1 VRVPLIA
8 HCTKASLF
16 LCSEMD
22 SVLGRHN
29 AAGRAWW
36 RGRTS
41 RLKAYHPHAVEAGA
55 APEPSTITT
64 ARLPADSHG
73 EPAMSKLSFLTTVI
87 LVLSAI
93 LLLSGLTGCIAVA
106 AQKPAAPGP
115 PVAAKQPVVDT
126 YFGTKVTDDY
136 RWLEDSKSPEVQS
149 WSDAQNAW
157 ARRVLA
163 QLPNAAAIRE
173 RVRQLE
179 TGSSADYLSLLV
191 RGHIVFALKQQ
202 PPKQQPLLVAL
213 KSPDDLASE
222 RVLLDPNVLDPTGA
236 TRIDFYVPSLDGS
249 KVAVSLSERG
259 TESGTVRVLETAT
272 GTTLPDRIPRV
283 NGGTAGG
290 SVAWNADGSGLY
302 YTRYPRHGEG
312 PTADMDFFQQVYFHK
327 LGTHGADDTYELGE
341 DFPRIA
347 ETVLTTS
354 EDGRYVLASV
364 ANGDGGEFAHFLRR
378 PGGTWVQFTHFADGI
393 VAADFSADGG
403 IYLLSHKDASRGR
416 ILRVPLEALS
426 LENSTVVVA
435 EGEPAIQG
443 FLVTPDYIYV
453 RDVIGG
459 PSQVRIFK
467 RGGTHEPRLLPLPPD
482 SAVSDL
488 ARLDKDSVVYRV
500 ESYTEPP
507 AWYRYDPASGKATRT
522 SMVTT
527 SPASFADCEVVRA
540 LATSEDG
547 TRVPISILR
556 RKGIKLDHSNP
567 TLLTSYGGF
576 SIVIAPH
583 FSAGVRT
590 WLDQGGVYAVAN
602 IRGGGEY
609 GEAWHDQGMLTH
621 KQNGFDDFAACAAY
635 LINTGYTSRDK
646 LAIEGGS
653 NGGLLMGAMITQ
665 HPELVRAVVAY
676 VGLFD
681 MLRFEQ
687 FPNGQFNVTEYG
699 SVSNEKQFKAIYAYS
714 PYQHVVNGTKYPAC
728 LFLTGAND
736 PRVDPANSRKM
747 VARLQ
752 AATASKLPVLLRT
765 SSSTGHIGTPLDERI
780 AEDADVYAF
789 LFHELGVKYTPV
801 AAAKPGS
808 KEATP

>member
-1 VRVPLIA
+1 
-8 HCTKASLF
+8 
-16 LCSEMD
+16 M
-22 SVLGRHN
+22 
-29 AAGRAWW
+29 
-36 RGRTS
+36 S
-41 RLKAYHPHAVEAGA
+41 RL
-55 APEPSTITT
+55 S
-64 ARLPADSHG
+64 L
-73 EPAMSKLSFLTTVI
+73 LTTII
-87 LVLSAI
+87 LVLSAVV
-93 LLLSGLTGCIAVA
+93 LLSGLTGVIALA
-106 AQKPAAPGP
+106 AEKRAPAGPPAA
-115 PVAAKQPVVDT
+115 AKRPVVDT

-136 RWLEDSKSPEVQS
+136 RWLEDWKSPEVQS
-149 WSDAQNAW
+149 WSEAQNAW
-157 ARRVLA
+157 ARHVLA

-173 RVRQLE
+173 RVRELE
-179 TGSSADYLSLLV
+179 TGSSADYLGLVV
-191 RGHIVFALKQQ
+191 RGGTLFALKQQ

-213 KSPDDLASE
+213 KSPDDLAAE
-222 RVLLDPNVLDPTGA
+222 RALLDPNVLDPTGT

-272 GTTLPDRIPRV
+272 GKDLSDRVPRV

-290 SVAWNADGSGLY
+290 SVAWNADASGFF
-302 YTRYPRHGEG
+302 YTRYPHEGER
-312 PTADMDFFQQVYFHK
+312 PAADMDFFQQVYFHK
-327 LGTHGADDTYELGE
+327 LGTPTQADTYESGK

-354 EDGRYVLASV
+354 DDGRFVLASV
-364 ANGDGGEFAHFLRR
+364 ANGDGGQFEHFLRR
-378 PGGTWVQFTHFADGI
+378 PDGTWVQFTHFADGI

-403 IYLLSHKDASRGR
+403 IYLLSIKGAARGQ

-426 LENSTVVVA
+426 LEQATVVVA
-435 EGEPAIQG
+435 EGEPVIQG
-443 FLVTPDYIYV
+443 FLVTPDFLYA
-453 RDVIGG
+453 RDVVGG

-467 RGGTHEPRLLPLPPD
+467 RGGTNEPRLLPLPPD

-488 ARLDKDSVVYRV
+488 ARLGKDGVAYRV

-507 AWYRYDPASGKATRT
+507 AWYRYDPESGKAMRT

-527 SPASFADCEVVRA
+527 SPADFSDCEAVRA
-540 LATSEDG
+540 MATSEDG
-547 TRVPISILR
+547 TKVPLSILR

-567 TLLTSYGGF
+567 TLLTGYGGF
-576 SIVIAPH
+576 DMVIAPR

-609 GEAWHDQGMLTH
+609 GEAWHEQGMLTN
-621 KQNGFDDFAACAAY
+621 KQNGFDDFAACAGY
-635 LINTGYTSRDK
+635 LIDTGYTSPAK

-665 HPELVRAVVAY
+665 RSELFRAVVAY

-681 MLRFEQ
+681 MLRFER

-699 SVSNEKQFKAIYAYS
+699 SVSSEPQFDAIYAYS
-714 PYQHVVNGTKYPAC
+714 PYQHVVKGVKCPAC

-747 VARLQ
+747 VALLQ
-752 AATASKLPVLLRT
+752 AATSSQLPVLLRT

-801 AAAKPGS
+801 AATKPAS